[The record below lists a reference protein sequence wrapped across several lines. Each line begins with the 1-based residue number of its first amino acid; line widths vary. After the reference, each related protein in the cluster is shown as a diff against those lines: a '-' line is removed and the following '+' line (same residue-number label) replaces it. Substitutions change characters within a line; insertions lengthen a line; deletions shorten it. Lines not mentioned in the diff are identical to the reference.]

1 MTKGPKY
8 IQWEKIVSSV
18 IDVRKLDS
26 HLQKNEIKPFTPYT
40 KMNSKW
46 IKDLNIKLETI
57 KLLEKNSKLLRL
69 ILMMMTWIWH
79 QKQRQQKQ
87 KSKSE
92 KRIHQTKIFCT
103 AKETTNKVKMQS
115 TKWEK
120 IFENH
125 ISDKGLII
133 QNIKRTHTLNS
144 KKRKKDQLSRSQRIW
159 IDIFLKKTYW
169 WPTGTQNRA
178 QCH

>member
-1 MTKGPKY
+1 MDQRNRIVSPEIGPHTYGPSIFNKKGKN

-69 ILMMMTWIWH
+69 ILMMMT
-79 QKQRQQKQ
+79 
-87 KSKSE
+87 
-92 KRIHQTKIFCT
+92 
-103 AKETTNKVKMQS
+103 
-115 TKWEK
+115 
-120 IFENH
+120 
-125 ISDKGLII
+125 
-133 QNIKRTHTLNS
+133 
-144 KKRKKDQLSRSQRIW
+144 
-159 IDIFLKKTYW
+159 
-169 WPTGTQNRA
+169 
-178 QCH
+178 